1 MVTIEGF
8 WRAHQIPFPD
18 VATNKEHLALLESWM
33 KSYKPEQLFVDYGKL
48 IPECRALVPPRDKRM
63 SGNPQ
68 TNGGHRTALHLP
80 PFGDYA
86 LSVNPGITSAG
97 CMGNMAKWTRP
108 ARRSGWAWGNLAF
121 AGRVMEMLSEHTV
134 EGVARGVHPLGSTRR
149 ALPLRALHPHHEYKD
164 WKWPFGQRMGRKA
177 WSVRCRVSWVREGT
191 TSRQGL

>member
-108 ARRSGWAWGNLAF
+108 ARRSGWAWGQPRVRGTGHGDALGAHR
-121 AGRVMEMLSEHTV
+121 GRGGT
-134 EGVARGVHPLGSTRR
+134 RGTSSRVDTACSSLTSPAST
-149 ALPLRALHPHHEYKD
+149 
-164 WKWPFGQRMGRKA
+164 
-177 WSVRCRVSWVREGT
+177 S
-191 TSRQGL
+191 

>member
-8 WRAHQIPFPD
+8 WRAHQIPLPD

-33 KSYKPEQLFVDYGKL
+33 KSYKPEQLFADYGKL

-80 PFGDYA
+80 PFRDYA

-97 CMGNMAKWTRP
+97 SMGNMAKWTRP
-108 ARRSGWAWGNLAF
+108 ARMGEYLPKDDPACRREQGTESRGFRSQEEPRVSSDLRRPRKADHPAWVPSFDTCRRITAYD
-121 AGRVMEMLSEHTV
+121 
-134 EGVARGVHPLGSTRR
+134 ARGNP
-149 ALPLRALHPHHEYKD
+149 
-164 WKWPFGQRMGRKA
+164 
-177 WSVRCRVSWVREGT
+177 
-191 TSRQGL
+191 

>member
-8 WRAHQIPFPD
+8 WRAHQIPLPD

-33 KSYKPEQLFVDYGKL
+33 KSYKPEQLFADYGKL

-80 PFGDYA
+80 PFRDYA

-97 CMGNMAKWTRP
+97 SMGNMAKWTRP
-108 ARRSGWAWGNLAF
+108 ARMGEYLPKDDPALSTRTGDRIAW
-121 AGRVMEMLSEHTV
+121 VSIS
-134 EGVARGVHPLGSTRR
+134 RGTTRFLGPETAKEKPITPLGFL
-149 ALPLRALHPHHEYKD
+149 ALILVGELPPMMHA
-164 WKWPFGQRMGRKA
+164 
-177 WSVRCRVSWVREGT
+177 GT
-191 TSRQGL
+191 PR